1 MIKRNI
7 RAVVL
12 FFINHFLGG
21 THFFCIKNKLL
32 NLIGIKCGKNTKV
45 VGPLIVGKCSNIA
58 FGSNCW
64 VGTRFTIHGDGSFV
78 CGDNCDFAPEV
89 MIVTGSHEI
98 GNANRRAGEG
108 KNLTVTIGNGCW
120 VGARSTFI
128 GDTRVQDAVVV
139 AAGSCVIKDCEK
151 NYLVGGVPAKKIRE
165 LE

>member
-58 FGSNCW
+58 FGS
-64 VGTRFTIHGDGSFV
+64 GDGSFV

>member
-64 VGTRFTIHGDGSFV
+64 VGTRFTIHGD
-78 CGDNCDFAPEV
+78 
-89 MIVTGSHEI
+89 SH
-98 GNANRRAGEG
+98 R
-108 KNLTVTIGNGCW
+108 KL
-120 VGARSTFI
+120 
-128 GDTRVQDAVVV
+128 
-139 AAGSCVIKDCEK
+139 
-151 NYLVGGVPAKKIRE
+151 
-165 LE
+165 

>member
-32 NLIGIKCGKNTKV
+32 NLVGIKCGKNTKV